1 MKFLLVI
8 AVVLIGFYVWR
19 NNRDAEKRDDARSR
33 RPDDRALPEPQDM
46 VRCPVCA
53 VHLPRSDAS
62 VGKKGLYCS
71 DEHRDTSER

>member
-8 AVVLIGFYVWR
+8 VVVLIGFYVWR
-19 NNRDAEKRDDARSR
+19 NSRRADMRDDAMSR
-33 RPDDRALPEPQDM
+33 RPDEHALPEPQDM
-46 VRCPVCA
+46 VSCPVCT

-71 DEHRDTSER
+71 EEHRDQAER